1 MFVTT
6 ANNFTINYPK
16 SKGKVYWVV
25 RMLQI
30 ANQIFIVFHYCN
42 YNVLNLSAM
51 ALRMGLPV
59 WFDYILCQAE
69 LTVQLLLNI
78 FLYNLNGQASVPSIS
93 GQSQSNSETITLH
106 SITCTSKNA
115 NANILCKSSKIHRRN
130 MRYVSL
136 KSIVGI

>member
-1 MFVTT
+1 
-6 ANNFTINYPK
+6 
-16 SKGKVYWVV
+16 
-25 RMLQI
+25 
-30 ANQIFIVFHYCN
+30 
-42 YNVLNLSAM
+42 M

-115 NANILCKSSKIHRRN
+115 NANI
-130 MRYVSL
+130 YVKVL
-136 KSIVGI
+136 KSIEETWDM